1 MLDIQH
7 PPLQDLPAS
16 TPEGAARAAALAALA
31 GANMGTAGFVEYRAD
46 ASVLI
51 FGPVERAL
59 PAARTL
65 ADSLNCLLVAEDDD
79 EGDADLRQYL
89 LARGRPSL
97 TGHLGAFMAM
107 LDSDQG
113 PVNLASMAGGK
124 LEHFALVLDL
134 SDQPLI
140 NVEKPPLGYQR
151 VGDDQEALSAAFEL
165 LPQMVGE
172 FQKPKFFAYDEHICA
187 HGARGITGCT
197 RCLDACA
204 TGAILSRGEGIEVDP
219 YLCQGCGSCAT
230 TCPSGAISY
239 AFPEPRDLLGGLRRA
254 LRAFNESA
262 PNTPPALLFHDD
274 EWGMEA
280 IQGFAEAL
288 PERLLPVS
296 VEDVGSIGPD
306 IWLTALAMGVSDV
319 LVLLPDNAE
328 ASLVAASE
336 TQHSLFTPVLEALQL
351 GADRINLLRGQSA
364 LADFAA
370 AAVLHE
376 DHGRRAGNFS
386 IAGGKRER
394 LQVAFNALYRPSRDE
409 ATTPLAKG
417 APFGQIIV
425 NREACTLCMACAAV
439 CPAEA
444 VTSGGGEP
452 RLLFDESACLQCGLC
467 EKACPEDAISLEA
480 RLHLPAF
487 AKPEARVLN
496 EEVPFHC
503 VSCGKAFATE
513 KMIGRVAEQLA
524 GHWMF
529 QDERA
534 RQRLEMCEDC
544 RVKDLFEEENNSLL
558 H

>member
-7 PPLQDLPAS
+7 PPLQDLPATS
-16 TPEGAARAAALAALA
+16 SLGAARAAALAALA
-31 GANMGTAGFVEYRAD
+31 EANMGTAGFVEYR
-46 ASVLI
+46 SGSNVLI
-51 FGPVERAL
+51 FGPIERAL
-59 PAARTL
+59 PAARVL
-65 ADSLNCLLVAEDDD
+65 ADSLNCLLVTEDDTDD
-79 EGDADLRQYL
+79 EPDLRQYL

-97 TGHLGAFMAM
+97 QGHLGAFEAT
-107 LDSDQG
+107 LDTDKG
-113 PVNLASMAGGK
+113 RVNLAAMAAGK
-124 LEHFALVLDL
+124 FERFDQVLDL
-134 SDQPLI
+134 SDAPLI
-140 NVEKPPLGYQR
+140 SVEKPPIGYQR
-151 VGDDQEALSAAFEL
+151 VGADAEALTEALALIPE
-165 LPQMVGE
+165 MVGE

-187 HGARGITGCT
+187 HGARGISGCT

-230 TCPSGAISY
+230 VCPSGAISY
-239 AFPEPRDLLGGLRRA
+239 AFPHARDLLGGLRRA
-254 LRAFNESA
+254 LRVFAEA
-262 PNTPPALLFHDD
+262 GAQTPPALLFHGD
-274 EWGMEA
+274 EAG
-280 IQGFAEAL
+280 AEAVAAVADQL
-288 PERLLPVS
+288 PEQLLPVA

-306 IWLTALAMGVSDV
+306 IWLTAFAMGASDV
-319 LVLLPDNAE
+319 LVLLGDDAE
-328 ASLVAASE
+328 PALVAATE
-336 TQHSLFTPVLEALQL
+336 TQHALFSPVLEALQL
-351 GADRINLLRGQSA
+351 AADRVRLLHGQQA
-364 LADFAA
+364 LTAFATSQE
-370 AAVLHE
+370 LHA
-376 DHGRRAGNFS
+376 DHGRKAGNFS

-394 LQVAFNALYRPSRDE
+394 LQVAFSELYRPNRDE

-425 NREACTLCMACAAV
+425 DREACTLCMACAAV

-487 AKPEARVLN
+487 AKPETRVLN

-503 VSCGKAFATE
+503 IGCGKAFATE

-529 QDERA
+529 QDDRA
-534 RQRLEMCEDC
+534 RRRLEMCEDC
-544 RVKDLFEEENNSLL
+544 RVKDLFDEENSSLR